1 MPLPPD
7 FVEKKGV
14 KIADNSFGEI
24 PGPLSVIVI
33 YTLPSVS
40 KASTETMASACPSIA
55 CNALRIKL
63 IRASTIKFWSACT
76 VKASAEEKR
85 IRSLPASAHNNRSIF
100 RNKEVI
106 GTVSE
111 EDVIEVDA
119 TFDDKNSFE
128 EGMAML
134 SENQEHDYSVL
145 EKEQSD
151 YSVLDKVGDGLMIA
165 AKLASTLVGARV
177 FSF

>member
-1 MPLPPD
+1 MELSLNRLYFD
-7 FVEKKGV
+7 GITNNLKDQDEKEKKNQKTSSNEDDV
-14 KIADNSFGEI
+14 DFAKALSLLQAKAKDS
-24 PGPLSVIVI
+24 SVISSLSFAENGKTKNTNELFSAIVE
-33 YTLPSVS
+33 PS
-40 KASTETMASACPSIA
+40 
-55 CNALRIKL
+55 
-63 IRASTIKFWSACT
+63 
-76 VKASAEEKR
+76 
-85 IRSLPASAHNNRSIF
+85 
-100 RNKEVI
+100 NKEVI

>member
-1 MPLPPD
+1 MKQREESD
-7 FVEKKGV
+7 FELKDI
-14 KIADNSFGEI
+14 IADIQLDCSKPDEHEHLFG
-24 PGPLSVIVI
+24 G
-33 YTLPSVS
+33 
-40 KASTETMASACPSIA
+40 ACCGA
-55 CNALRIKL
+55 QH
-63 IRASTIKFWSACT
+63 T
-76 VKASAEEKR
+76 
-85 IRSLPASAHNNRSIF
+85 
-100 RNKEVI
+100 
-106 GTVSE
+106 
-111 EDVIEVDA
+111 DDA
-119 TFDDKNSFE
+119 TVDDKNSFE